1 MLGER
6 SDQRGLWEADRLYLD
21 HVGKDTFYG
30 LLASMRG
37 HLFRDA
43 DFAGFYCADN
53 GRDSVPPSLLATAL
67 LLQSHDKVS
76 DAEAKARADFDL
88 RWKVALG
95 IEAEDRPFAKST
107 LQVFRAQLIL
117 HGKVREVFESSLR
130 LARESGYLKGRG
142 MRVALDTTNI
152 LGRGAVKDTCNLL
165 ADGTVKL
172 LRALAAVEQAPV
184 REWAQAREYERYLG
198 SSVKGEAAIDWSDK
212 RARTALLAKIVA
224 DADRLL
230 ELSRRAQGEL
240 PEDGEER
247 QQIVA
252 AAELLGQLL
261 LQDVERTDDG
271 VGLKDG
277 VSRDR
282 MMSVHDPEMRHGH
295 KSSSRRFDGHKA
307 AIVVDT
313 GSQLITAV
321 EVLPGNAPDNL
332 GALELVEASEAN
344 TGVPVEEAMGDAAY
358 GDGDTRQAFADAGR
372 TLIARVPG
380 RPNRTHFLKEDFHI
394 DLEAGSCTC
403 PAGNVTRRIR
413 PLGTRTAATGRT
425 HQLKAFQFD
434 GAVCGVC
441 PLRTQCVAA
450 APGTGWTVQ
459 LHPQEALLQQARALQ
474 QSEAFGEYRQRR
486 VVVEHRLARL
496 VQLGIRQ
503 SRYFGR
509 AKTRFQ
515 LYLGSHR
522 GQPDPGGRQSRVDGR
537 NRLRSQRRQRPG
549 RWNGQ
554 LRHRMARANL
564 DPLPARISLTDQ
576 IPLPNK
582 GFPSGFIGFA
592 IPRGQRRM
600 FLFHEGLERLTPGG
614 AVHPQS
620 SYVQAPTPGRNP
632 HGLQAGEV
640 AALEEALPDVLH
652 APLHVSLVPGVTH
665 PGRIGDEAAVLGIF
679 QETPGQPGMQGIC
692 SRHRRGEIVD
702 DQVPGDAVEELPGCF
717 QTPDHLFQLLAEGWP
732 HEAVPGVRPH
742 HDGGPHVRR
751 RPVSRSWM
759 NPRRPKSSSATSPG
773 MLPSI
778 RTVRRL
784 RPRQLRRTTN
794 RCRDE

>member
-21 HVGKDTFYG
+21 HVGRDTFYG
-30 LLASMRG
+30 VLASLRG
-37 HLFRDA
+37 RLFRDA
-43 DFAGFYCADN
+43 DFAEFYCPDN

-67 LLQSHDKVS
+67 LLQSHDRVS

-95 IEAEDRPFAKST
+95 IEVEDRPFAKST

-117 HGKVREVFESSLR
+117 HDKVREVFESSLR
-130 LARESGYLKGRG
+130 LALESGFLKGRG

-152 LGRGAVKDTCNLL
+152 LGRGAVKDTYNLL
-165 ADGTVKL
+165 TDGIVKL
-172 LRALAAVEQAPV
+172 LRALAQLKGINVG
-184 REWAQAREYERYLG
+184 EWAQARGYERYLG
-198 SSVKGEAAIDWSDK
+198 SSVKGEAAIDWADRQA
-212 RARTALLAKIVA
+212 RAALLAGIVA

-230 ELSRRAQGEL
+230 ELSRQAQGEL
-240 PEDGEER
+240 PEDSAER
-247 QQIVA
+247 QRIVA

-271 VGLKDG
+271 VSLGVSLKDG

-313 GSQLITAV
+313 DSQLITAV

-344 TGVPVEEAMGDAAY
+344 TGVPVAEAMGDAAY

-380 RPNRTHFLKEDFHI
+380 RPNRTHFPKEDFHI

-403 PAGNVTRRIR
+403 PAGQVTRTMVPAGR
-413 PLGTRTAATGRT
+413 RTGQTGRT
-425 HQLKAFQFD
+425 YRLEAFRFD
-434 GAVCGVC
+434 AAVCGVC
-441 PLRTQCVAA
+441 PLRSQCVAA
-450 APGTGWTVQ
+450 IPGTGRTVQ

-474 QSEAFGEYRQRR
+474 QSEAFAEYRQRR

-515 LYLGSHR
+515 LYLAATAANLTLLASKAGLSAGTGGAFKVGSALRAGTIHYT
-522 GQPDPGGRQSRVDGR
+522 VDFIPAR
-537 NRLRSQRRQRPG
+537 LCQIWALALLTSASLPKFISPNRAFRPG
-549 RWNGQ
+549 
-554 LRHRMARANL
+554 
-564 DPLPARISLTDQ
+564 
-576 IPLPNK
+576 
-582 GFPSGFIGFA
+582 F
-592 IPRGQRRM
+592 
-600 FLFHEGLERLTPGG
+600 
-614 AVHPQS
+614 
-620 SYVQAPTPGRNP
+620 
-632 HGLQAGEV
+632 
-640 AALEEALPDVLH
+640 
-652 APLHVSLVPGVTH
+652 
-665 PGRIGDEAAVLGIF
+665 
-679 QETPGQPGMQGIC
+679 
-692 SRHRRGEIVD
+692 
-702 DQVPGDAVEELPGCF
+702 
-717 QTPDHLFQLLAEGWP
+717 
-732 HEAVPGVRPH
+732 
-742 HDGGPHVRR
+742 
-751 RPVSRSWM
+751 
-759 NPRRPKSSSATSPG
+759 
-773 MLPSI
+773 
-778 RTVRRL
+778 
-784 RPRQLRRTTN
+784 
-794 RCRDE
+794 